1 MFYFSNAGY
10 SFYLLPSLCPFLGG
24 SIGGKETAVLND
36 PLLCGTAA
44 AAAAAAAAVLR
55 DIAGL
60 PADVDPP
67 DAGSSKFL
75 AN

>member
-1 MFYFSNAGY
+1 MWMFYFSNAGY

-36 PLLCGTAA
+36 PLLCGTGG
-44 AAAAAAAAVLR
+44 AAAAAVLR

>member
-44 AAAAAAAAVLR
+44 AAAVLR

-67 DAGSSKFL
+67 DAFSSKLL